1 MLEYFKRDEFK
12 EDSSYA
18 MAVAYTNAAVDAINE
33 QVRGVLYP
41 DCTRTIEVGEEVRV
55 VKTYG
60 NNIVRGQSTFF
71 SVLYNVEERLRIL
84 EIEDVED
91 PSYHIKCYKVKV
103 KNLVRKKA
111 KQSTAT
117 AYIIAPEGMNDY
129 LVQKEKL
136 AVEAREKANAL
147 NARGHHIYTP
157 REAWKEYSAFTKF
170 YLWFGYIYALTAHKS
185 QGSTIQNVFVVER
198 NINRIPEAELRNKLK
213 YTAFTRA
220 AKELHVLK

>member
-1 MLEYFKRDEFK
+1 MGSDDF
-12 EDSSYA
+12 
-18 MAVAYTNAAVDAINE
+18 
-33 QVRGVLYP
+33 
-41 DCTRTIEVGEEVRV
+41 
-55 VKTYG
+55 
-60 NNIVRGQSTFF
+60 
-71 SVLYNVEERLRIL
+71 
-84 EIEDVED
+84 ED

-136 AVEAREKANAL
+136 AVEARDKANAL